1 MSIWEK
7 SGNLGHVH
15 FCVHLNDFFS
25 KRCVFDQK
33 SHCFDYVPSQ
43 TCQQFETMCFMS
55 KNRTVSITYQ
65 ARHVSNS
72 KRCVFRSKS
81 PCFDYVPSQT
91 CHQFETVCFWSKNT
105 LFGYISFH
113 SEGDVRVCTSTSLYS
128 NICRGCIS
136 QVRAAS

>member
-15 FCVHLNDFFS
+15 FCVHLNDFF
-25 KRCVFDQK
+25 RNGAFLI
-33 SHCFDYVPSQ
+33 
-43 TCQQFETMCFMS
+43 

-72 KRCVFRSKS
+72 KRCVLCPKITLFRLRTKPDMSAIRNGAFFVQKS

-105 LFGYISFH
+105 PFGYISFH